1 MQVLITR
8 IAESYN
14 PAYGRKQK
22 TVAPGLAA
30 GSAHRNWFFTP
41 VLASMLHKRWVV
53 LLFAGFGAIQVSLAI
68 AGLAGWQCPI
78 RSTLGVRCPGC
89 GMTSAI
95 AMLLNGEW
103 RLALQT
109 HAFAP
114 LLLIIWFLLL
124 TAVTLPSHLLDKIS
138 RYIARLEQR
147 TGITAIILL
156 SMVIYWLLQVLEFI

>member
-22 TVAPGLAA
+22 TVAAGLTA
-30 GSAHRNWFFTP
+30 GSAHRYWFFTP
-41 VLASMLHKRWVV
+41 VLASMLRKRWVV

-89 GMTSAI
+89 GMTTAI

-103 RLALQT
+103 RMALQT

-114 LLLIIWFLLL
+114 LLLITWLLML
-124 TAVTLPSHLLDKIS
+124 AAVTLPSHLLDKIS
-138 RYIARLEQR
+138 RNVARLEQR
-147 TGITAIILL
+147 TGITAIVLL
-156 SMVIYWLLQVLEFI
+156 SMVIYWLLRVLDFI